1 MTTSSESLPPPGA
14 ATVAVPRLLQAYAR
28 FLRIGGLG
36 LAALALAT
44 DHRWFQQ
51 PLACLVLLGAVLVL
65 RAAPVRL
72 SKYSYL
78 TQTGIPALA
87 GALTVGPSAVVLALA
102 AGVFASDVL
111 WVRKQVAAAT
121 VNAGREVIAFLSA
134 YGVYALVL
142 RLSGTPSLSLDFLPA
157 AFIFAAIY
165 FLTTRSLFYFTLLI
179 RSKLES
185 AEQLLILRW
194 EIVSYLITIVGC
206 LVVVGAVRSLAPA
219 GWAAV
224 AIVLSVL
231 GLLTRNIL
239 EEAIAAE
246 DLGKVRST
254 ELAIAGNVTLD
265 GSFREVERVGY
276 RLLDWGDFRIYRRRA
291 DGATE
296 LIYRSEQGR
305 PNRPAPGRL
314 SDPIRAEVCRTGRA
328 ALVRDTAR
336 DPRVTELDPEALSLI
351 VHPLSFG
358 DELLG
363 TVEIDHFKRNV
374 YGSKDLAALG
384 TLASQISTAI
394 HIAELRRPLVTTV
407 EQIGQQVTALARA
420 TDSLRASAA
429 ALTQA
434 SRAMSGSVREQES
447 FVAGGLEATAALL
460 TVSADMAHEGARAAA
475 ASGRAAQ
482 TAGASRAVV
491 AEALG
496 RLVEL
501 KRFVADSSAQVQSL
515 GDVTRRITGF
525 IGSIREI
532 ADLTSLIA
540 LNAAIEAAR
549 AGQDGRGFAVVA
561 GEVRQLATQSLEAA
575 REAGG
580 LVSAVTAQV
589 GTVSAQMRHGEEAVA
604 GVEEL
609 SGAAAEAFEDIVRA
623 TEEAGTHAHRI
634 AEMAASQ
641 ELSFELL
648 SERIHRVAD
657 ASSRMGGDTRVL
669 ATQADEAA
677 RGQAELE
684 RAIHEL
690 GDVAAH
696 LQAIA
701 QHFVVGA

>member
-1 MTTSSESLPPPGA
+1 MTRL
-14 ATVAVPRLLQAYAR
+14 AVPRLLAAYAR
-28 FLRIGGLG
+28 ALRIGGLG
-36 LAALALAT
+36 LAAVVLAT
-44 DHRWFQQ
+44 DLRWLQQ
-51 PLACLVLLGAVLVL
+51 PIACLVLLGAVLLL

-87 GALTVGPSAVVLALA
+87 GALTIGPSAVVLALV
-102 AGVFASDVL
+102 AGVFASDLL
-111 WVRKQVAAAT
+111 WARKPVSSAL
-121 VNAGREVIAFLSA
+121 VNAGREVIAFVSA

-142 RLSGTPSLSLDFLPA
+142 RLSGNPTLSLDFLPA
-157 AFIFAAIY
+157 GFTFAAVY
-165 FLTTRSLFYFTLLI
+165 FLTSRSLFYFTLLL

-194 EIVSYLITIVGC
+194 EVVSYLITIVGC
-206 LVVVGAVRSLAPA
+206 IVVVGAVRSLAPA

-224 AIVLSVL
+224 ALVLAVL
-231 GLLTRNIL
+231 GLLTRSIL
-239 EEAIAAE
+239 EDAIAAE
-246 DLGKVRST
+246 DLGKARTT
-254 ELAIAGNVTLD
+254 ELAIAGNVSLE
-265 GSFREVERVGY
+265 GSFLQVERIGY
-276 RLLDWGDFRIYRRRA
+276 RLLDWGDFRIYRRRP
-291 DGATE
+291 DGALQ

-305 PNRPAPGRL
+305 PHRPPPGRMA
-314 SDPIRAEVCRTGRA
+314 DPVRAEVCASGRA
-328 ALVRDTAR
+328 VLVRDTAR
-336 DPRVTELDPEALSLI
+336 DPRVTEPDPEALSLI
-351 VHPLSFG
+351 VHPLTFG

-363 TVEIDHFKRNV
+363 TIEIDHFKRNV
-374 YGSKDLAALG
+374 YGAKDLAALA
-384 TLASQISTAI
+384 TLAAQIATAI
-394 HIAELRRPLVTTV
+394 HIAELRRPLVMTV

-434 SRAMSGSVREQES
+434 SRAMRGSVQEQES
-447 FVAGGLEATAALL
+447 FVAGGLEATSALL
-460 TVSADMAHEGARAAA
+460 SVSADMASEGAKAAA
-475 ASGRAAQ
+475 ASGRAAE

-491 AEALG
+491 AKALG

-501 KRFVADSSAQVQSL
+501 KRFVSDSSAQVQEL
-515 GDVTRRITGF
+515 GDVSRRITGF

-549 AGQDGRGFAVVA
+549 AGQEGRGFAVVA

-589 GTVSAQMRHGEEAVA
+589 STVSAQMRHGEEAVA

-623 TEEAGTHAHRI
+623 TGEAGTHARRI
-634 AEMAASQ
+634 AEMAATQ
-641 ELSFELL
+641 EMSFELL
-648 SERIHRVAD
+648 SDRIHRVAD
-657 ASSRMGGDTRVL
+657 ASTRMGGDTRVL

-696 LQAIA
+696 LQSIA